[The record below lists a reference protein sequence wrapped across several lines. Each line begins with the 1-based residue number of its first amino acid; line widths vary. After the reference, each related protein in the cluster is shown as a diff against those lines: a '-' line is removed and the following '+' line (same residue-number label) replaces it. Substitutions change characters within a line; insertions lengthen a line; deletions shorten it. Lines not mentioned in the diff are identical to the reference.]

1 MYISYI
7 LSLVLLLVLRA
18 LLASSTSFFLFVLP
32 CVLFLS
38 ISVTIFL
45 SVLSF
50 PFCKAFVVVSRAC
63 VYECCVT
70 SLLVPLM
77 WLSLFFFF
85 FSVCNGPNVTLHL
98 YPGQS
103 LHTLTSGSPHP
114 VKKVQKNFKNN
125 YASVECGA
133 KILSANS
140 EAKVRHTSPLS
151 TAAYI
156 QTQMLSCRWKKPA
169 SFHLGYVFKPNLGQ

>member
-7 LSLVLLLVLRA
+7 LSLVLLLVLCA
-18 LLASSTSFFLFVLP
+18 LLASSTSFFFSFLP

-38 ISVTIFL
+38 ISVTISL

-50 PFCKAFVVVSRAC
+50 PFYTAFAVVSRAC

-77 WLSLFFFF
+77 RLSFFL
-85 FSVCNGPNVTLHL
+85 FSVSVIVLITLHL

-140 EAKVRHTSPLS
+140 EAKVRHTSPPS
-151 TAAYI
+151 TAAYT
-156 QTQMLSCRWKKPA
+156 QTQMFSCRWKKPA
-169 SFHLGYVFKPNLGQ
+169 SFHLGHVFNPNLGQ